1 MKKIENYYYTTPN
14 SNFGGVVSLALSQ
27 KLSDDV
33 SRHEVVVV
41 RSRISKAEIP
51 RVISAISVEV
61 ERVRYFAV
69 ETICARSGQEPRT
82 KIIQAE

>member
-1 MKKIENYYYTTPN
+1 M
-14 SNFGGVVSLALSQ
+14 VSLTPSQ

-33 SRHEVVVV
+33 RQHEVVVV
-41 RSRISKAEIP
+41 MSRISKAEIP

-61 ERVRYFAV
+61 DRVRYFAI
-69 ETICARSGQEPRT
+69 ETIYALSGQEPRT

>member
-1 MKKIENYYYTTPN
+1 M
-14 SNFGGVVSLALSQ
+14 SLASNQ

-33 SRHEVVVV
+33 RRHEVVVV
-41 RSRISKAEIP
+41 RNRISKVEIP
-51 RVISAISVEV
+51 RVISAISVKV

-69 ETICARSGQEPRT
+69 ETIYAISGQEPRT